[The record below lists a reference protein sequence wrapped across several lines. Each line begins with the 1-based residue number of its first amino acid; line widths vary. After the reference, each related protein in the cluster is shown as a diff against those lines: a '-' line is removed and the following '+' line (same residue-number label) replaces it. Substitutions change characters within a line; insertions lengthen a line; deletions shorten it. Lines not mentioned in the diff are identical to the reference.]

1 MGILGIIPAR
11 YGSTRLPGKPMIKVK
26 GKTIIQRV
34 YERVARS
41 TLLSQAIVATDDVRI
56 YNHVTK
62 FGGEAIMTNQQH
74 RSGTSRCGEVIR
86 QIADARIILNIQG
99 DEPLINPG
107 EIDRLA
113 RFMAEDAS
121 RKIGTMVKRLDRFED
136 LEDPS
141 VAKVVL
147 DQAFRA
153 LYFSRS
159 PIPHV
164 RNHPVEQWLD
174 HATFYKH
181 IGMYQKRGYH
191 VRRGHNTTGRGNKNV
206 ISLDPRISDVTN
218 KFVSDLASALGWQLS
233 SPSGHDVVSDTAP
246 YTVLGHH
253 HVSANKWDIAPW
265 WDTIF
270 GGGALS

>member
-41 TLLSQAIVATDDVRI
+41 TLLSRAIVATDDVRI
-56 YNHVTK
+56 YNHVIK

-86 QIADARIILNIQG
+86 QIADARIIINIQG
-99 DEPLINPG
+99 DEPLINSG
-107 EIDRLA
+107 EVDRLA
-113 RFMAEDAS
+113 RFMAEDAT
-121 RKIGTMVKRLDRFED
+121 RKIGTMVKKLDRLED

-147 DQAFRA
+147 DQNFRA

-159 PIPHV
+159 PIPFV
-164 RNHPVEQWLD
+164 RNYPREQWLE

-181 IGMYQKRGYH
+181 IGMYAYRRETLEELVLLAPGSLEETELLEQLNWLYHGYPIYALETE
-191 VRRGHNTTGRGNKNV
+191 VE
-206 ISLDPRISDVTN
+206 SLGI
-218 KFVSDLASALGWQLS
+218 
-233 SPSGHDVVSDTAP
+233 DTAED
-246 YTVLGHH
+246 VALLEHILGL
-253 HVSANKWDIAPW
+253 ADN
-265 WDTIF
+265 
-270 GGGALS
+270 